1 MNVLNRTHR
10 GLADGFIRTGTGEAA
25 GFTEPLIPRF
35 PSAGILIEF

>member
-1 MNVLNRTHR
+1 VLNRTNL
-10 GLADGFIRTGTGEAA
+10 GLADGFIRPGTGEAA